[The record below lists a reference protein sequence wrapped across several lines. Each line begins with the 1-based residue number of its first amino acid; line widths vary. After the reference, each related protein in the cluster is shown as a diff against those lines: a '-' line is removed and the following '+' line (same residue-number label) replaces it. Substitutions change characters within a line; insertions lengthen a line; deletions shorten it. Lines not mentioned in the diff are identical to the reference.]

1 MPPFFKTKKIQP
13 PKTLGEI
20 LRGKRKKM
28 EMSLRQV
35 ERETKIKKIYLVALE
50 ENAWNELPSEVYIAG
65 FLNTYSKTLN
75 LDPKRILKSFKDE
88 HKTHKNIQSRVIEN
102 PKELKVNRVYLTPRM
117 IIIGLVILIAIA
129 LGGYLW
135 FQVSGFA
142 SAPKLL
148 ISEPAS
154 QEIKTTADKIKIA
167 GTTDKDSGISLN
179 NQPIPVNTAGN
190 FEQIVILSKGIN
202 VFEVVSTNTVGK
214 TTTKTLQIMGE

>member
-1 MPPFFKTKKIQP
+1 
-13 PKTLGEI
+13 
-20 LRGKRKKM
+20 M
-28 EMSLRQV
+28 EMSLRQI
-35 ERETKIKKIYLVALE
+35 ERETKIKKIYLIALE

-65 FLNTYSKTLN
+65 FLNTYSKTLK
-75 LDPKRILKSFKDE
+75 LDAKRILKSFKDE
-88 HKTHKNIQSRVIEN
+88 HKTHKNIQRRAIEN

-117 IIIGLVILIAIA
+117 IIIGVIILIVLA

-167 GTTDKDSGISLN
+167 GTTDRDSSISLN

-214 TTTKTLQIMGE
+214 TTTKILQIMAGD